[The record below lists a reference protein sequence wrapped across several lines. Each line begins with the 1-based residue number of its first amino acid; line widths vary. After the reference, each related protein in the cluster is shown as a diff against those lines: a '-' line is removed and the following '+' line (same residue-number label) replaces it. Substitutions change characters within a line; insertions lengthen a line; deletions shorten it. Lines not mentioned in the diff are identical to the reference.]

1 MRVIAS
7 AEIDR
12 VLAFPDLV
20 EALGAAFRADMVT
33 PVRHHHEIERTGG
46 RGTLLLMPSWT
57 GPATADAFVGV
68 KVVSVFP
75 ENGRKN
81 LPSVM
86 GSYLLMDGGT
96 GEPVAVLDGTRLTVW
111 RTAAASALA
120 ARHLARADAG
130 RMVMVGAGALA
141 PFLIRAHMSQRPIRE
156 VSLWNHRPEKAEEVA
171 AQLRGEGL
179 PVSAATDLEAAVRE
193 ADLVSCA
200 TLSTA
205 PIVRGAWLKEGAHLD
220 LVGAFNLKMREA
232 DDEALRRGQVY
243 IDTEAAKTEGGDVA
257 VAIRSGAIAEG
268 HVRGTLS
275 DLCRRPPQRDDRTIT
290 VFKSVGTALE
300 DLAAAMLVW
309 RRIGTAPQVIGQG
322 VDSKPSTVA

>member
-1 MRVIAS
+1 M
-7 AEIDR
+7 
-12 VLAFPDLV
+12 
-20 EALGAAFRADMVT
+20 
-33 PVRHHHEIERTGG
+33 PVRHHHEIERAGAQ
-46 RGTLLLMPSWT
+46 GTLLLMPSWT
-57 GPATADAFVGV
+57 GPAAQDGFVGV

-75 ENGRKN
+75 ENGKKN

-86 GSYLLMDGGT
+86 GSYLLMNGET

-120 ARHLARADAG
+120 ARHLARADAS
-130 RMVMVGAGALA
+130 RMVMVGSGALS

-156 VSLWNHRPEKAEEVA
+156 VSLWNHRPEKAEELA
-171 AQLRGEGL
+171 GQLRAEGL
-179 PVSAATDLEAAVRE
+179 PVTAVTDLEAAVRE

-205 PIVRGAWLKEGAHLD
+205 PIVKGVWLKEGAHLD

-243 IDTEAAKTEGGDVA
+243 VDTEAAKTEGGDVA
-257 VAIRSGAIAEG
+257 VSIQKGAISEG
-268 HVRGTLS
+268 HVRGTLF
-275 DLCRRPPQRDDRTIT
+275 DLCRNPPQRSDRVIT
-290 VFKSVGTALE
+290 VFKSVGAALE

-309 RRIGTAPQVIGQG
+309 RSQAN
-322 VDSKPSTVA
+322 PS